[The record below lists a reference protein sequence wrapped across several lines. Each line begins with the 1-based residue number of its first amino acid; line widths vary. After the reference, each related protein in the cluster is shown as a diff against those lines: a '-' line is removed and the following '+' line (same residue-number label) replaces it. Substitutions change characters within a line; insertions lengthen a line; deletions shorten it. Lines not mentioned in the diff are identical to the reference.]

1 MNQFINFNGNLLDEA
16 NPVVKASNR
25 SLRYGDGLFESMR
38 WENDRIFL
46 GDYHFERLFQ
56 GLDILQMERPPGFTA
71 DYLFTQ
77 IRELCKKN
85 GRETARIRLNVFREE
100 SPALFPVNNRAQFII
115 EMADLPG
122 SGPEPLRLTVYPGE
136 KKSTGI
142 LSNIKTNNHLIYIM
156 AAKYAQQNGF
166 DDALILNAR
175 NGICE
180 ATSSNVFF
188 ISGRSVFTPPLTEG
202 CVAGVM
208 RRHLLQ
214 QLPLL
219 GFTVQET
226 PVSLEMVYEMDE
238 VFLTNAIRGIQSVG
252 RLGNKEYPKKT
263 AVSQIV
269 SFGQKAL

>member
-1 MNQFINFNGNLLDEA
+1 MNQFINFNGSLLDEV

-38 WENDRIFL
+38 WENDRISL
-46 GDYHFERLFQ
+46 ADYHFERLFH
-56 GLDILQMERPPGFTA
+56 GLDVLQMERPPAFTA
-71 DYLFTQ
+71 DYLLTQ
-77 IRELCKKN
+77 VRELCKKN
-85 GRETARIRLNVFREE
+85 RQESARIRLNVFREG
-100 SPALFPVNNRAQFII
+100 SAALLPVNNRAQFII

-142 LSNIKTNNHLIYIM
+142 LSNIKTNNYLIYIM

-175 NGICE
+175 GSVCE
-180 ATSSNVFF
+180 TTSSNTFF
-188 ISGRSVFTPPLTEG
+188 VRGRSVFTPPLTEG

-208 RRHLLQ
+208 RRYLLQ
-214 QLPLL
+214 QLPSL
-219 GFTVQET
+219 GFTVQEI
-226 PVSLEMVYEMDE
+226 PISLEMIYEMDE
-238 VFLTNAIRGIQSVG
+238 VFLTNAIRRIQPVG
-252 RLGNKEYPKKT
+252 RLGNKEYPKKA

>member
-1 MNQFINFNGNLLDEA
+1 LNQFINFNGNLLDEA